1 MNIKELRDH
10 FYQQLTPLYPKEELR
25 SFFYLLSEEYLN
37 LQPAEITLQLDAEVT
52 TTQHALFDE
61 ALDRLLQEEPIQYVV
76 GKTEFLGLSFKV
88 TPTVLIPRPET
99 EELVEWVIDELRIM
113 NSGLRIMN
121 LGSRIKDSEF
131 SILDIGTGSGC
142 IAVSL
147 AKHLPKATVCALDI
161 SKEALHV
168 AEQNAKHNGVDVGFL
183 ERDILKTESLLQS
196 FDVIVSNPPYIKEN
210 EQQKMQNN
218 VLQHEPVKALFVPDA
233 DPLVFYKKIA
243 QLAQEHLSKGGKLF
257 FEINE
262 AHGQET
268 VTLLQDLGYRNVVL
282 KQDVFGKDRMVCG
295 EKE

>member
-1 MNIKELRDH
+1 MDLKELRDH

-37 LQPAEITLQLDAEVT
+37 LQPAEITLQLDTEVT
-52 TTQHALFDE
+52 TAQHALFDE
-61 ALDRLLQEEPIQYVV
+61 ALDRLLQEEPIQYIV
-76 GKTEFLGLSFKV
+76 GETEFFGLPFKV
-88 TPTVLIPRPET
+88 TPAVLIPRPET
-99 EELVEWVIDELRIM
+99 EELVEWVIDELRI
-113 NSGLRIMN
+113 
-121 LGSRIKDSEF
+121 KDSGF

-142 IAVSL
+142 IAISL

-210 EQQKMQNN
+210 EQEKMQNN
-218 VLQHEPVKALFVPDA
+218 VLQHEPTKALFVPDT
-233 DPLVFYKKIA
+233 DPLIFYKKIA
-243 QLAQEHLSKGGKLF
+243 QLGQKHLNKDGKLF

-262 AHGQET
+262 AHGQEM
-268 VTLLQDLGYRNVVL
+268 VVLLEALGYTNVVL
-282 KQDVFGKDRMVCG
+282 KQDVFGKDRMAQG
-295 EKE
+295 LKI

>member
-1 MNIKELRDH
+1 MDLKELRDH
-10 FYQQLTPLYPKEELR
+10 FYQQLTPLYPIEELR

-37 LQPAEITLQLDAEVT
+37 LQPAEITLQLDTEVT

-76 GKTEFLGLSFKV
+76 GKTEFFGLPFKV
-88 TPTVLIPRPET
+88 TPAVLIPRPET
-99 EELVEWVIDELRIM
+99 EELVEWVIDEFRIQD
-113 NSGLRIMN
+113 SG
-121 LGSRIKDSEF
+121 F

-196 FDVIVSNPPYIKEN
+196 FDIIVSNPPYVKEN
-210 EQQKMQNN
+210 EQQNMQNN
-218 VLQHEPVKALFVPDA
+218 VLQHEPAKALFVPDA
-233 DPLVFYKKIA
+233 DPLMFYKKIA
-243 QLAQEHLSKGGKLF
+243 QLAQKHLNKSGKLF

-268 VTLLQDLGYRNVVL
+268 VVLLEALGYTNVVL
-282 KQDVFGKDRMVCG
+282 KQDVFGKDRMVYG
-295 EKE
+295 EK